1 MGPSRPN
8 PSGGMG
14 VAGDLFV
21 SRRRRCMHRLL
32 LASRPHLASPIRKR
46 YRVCAREYY
55 VTLGRPPR
63 RTHEYA
69 SGGLGRKPCQ
79 NGSSPASLRK
89 LMNNP
94 G

>member
-1 MGPSRPN
+1 MLPRSSTLQGREMNGEANGAEILPGPRLTALRSV
-8 PSGGMG
+8 GLLG
-14 VAGDLFV
+14 VL
-21 SRRRRCMHRLL
+21 
-32 LASRPHLASPIRKR
+32 
-46 YRVCAREYY
+46 
-55 VTLGRPPR
+55 
-63 RTHEYA
+63 HEYA